1 MDNVEPTR
9 TGAMDRLVRVDT
21 TLGRAMRR
29 RRSFLEGWI
38 ERVLFFCAF
47 FSVLGVMFITIF
59 IFMEG
64 LPLFKD
70 VGVFEFLLGTTWLPT
85 DRSGA
90 QFGILPFIVGS
101 FYVTFLALVLGVPLS
116 LACAVYLA
124 EIAKDR
130 SARILRRVIELLA
143 GIPSVVYGFFGVVV
157 ICPAVRTVFGGTG
170 FSVLSAA
177 IILAIMILPTII
189 NISEVT
195 IRSVP
200 KGYKEGS
207 LALGATHWQSITR
220 VILPNAFSGILAAIV
235 LGTGRAIGETMAVL
249 MVAGNAPIMP
259 DFRPKALFGLT
270 SKVRTLTMNIVTDMG
285 YAADEHLTALFTT
298 SIVLFII
305 IMVLNISISV
315 ITKKIREELEGQSDG
330 K

>member
-1 MDNVEPTR
+1 MDNVETTETGVLSRMVRADTALGR
-9 TGAMDRLVRVDT
+9 TMRQRRRLV
-21 TLGRAMRR
+21 
-29 RRSFLEGWI
+29 EGWI
-38 ERVLFFCAF
+38 ERLLFFCAF
-47 FSVLGVMFITIF
+47 FSVLGVLFITVF

-70 VGVFEFLLGTTWLPT
+70 VGIFEFLFGTTWLPT
-85 DRSGA
+85 NRAGA

-101 FYVTFLALVLGVPLS
+101 FYVTFLALLLGVPLG
-116 LACAVYLA
+116 LACAIFLA
-124 EIAKDR
+124 EIARDR
-130 SARILRRVIELLA
+130 SARVLRRVIELLA

-157 ICPAVRTVFGGTG
+157 ICPAVRIVFGGTG

-177 IILAIMILPTII
+177 IILAIMILPTVIS
-189 NISEVT
+189 ISEVS

-220 VILPNAFSGILAAIV
+220 VILPNAFSGILASIV

-259 DFRPKALFGLT
+259 DFSPRSLFGLT

-298 SIVLFII
+298 SIVLFVI
-305 IMVLNISISV
+305 IMGLNVSISL
-315 ITKKIREELEGQSDG
+315 ITRKIREGLEGQTDG
-330 K
+330 R